1 MRLNNTELYLRL
13 HRPVV
18 ITENKLGTVDT
29 EGFRRIEPST
39 AYINLFLAVTPLESE
54 ISQRKNYFEIKLKM
68 EKETGIRSSPN
79 SRADLPTMMLHIWVK
94 ESICIVLQLS
104 LLTIK
109 EQARKIDFFL
119 WNGWYSYN

>member
-13 HRPVV
+13 HRSVV

-29 EGFRRIEPST
+29 EGFRRLVPSM
-39 AYINLFLAVTPLESE
+39 AYINLFLVVTPFESE
-54 ISQRKNYFEIKLKM
+54 ISQRKNYFEIKSKM

-79 SRADLPTMMLHIWVK
+79 GRADLATMMLHIWVK
-94 ESICIVLQLS
+94 GSIWIVLKLS

-109 EQARKIDFFL
+109 EQARKIDFFFMERMIFL
-119 WNGWYSYN
+119 

>member
-119 WNGWYSYN
+119 WNG